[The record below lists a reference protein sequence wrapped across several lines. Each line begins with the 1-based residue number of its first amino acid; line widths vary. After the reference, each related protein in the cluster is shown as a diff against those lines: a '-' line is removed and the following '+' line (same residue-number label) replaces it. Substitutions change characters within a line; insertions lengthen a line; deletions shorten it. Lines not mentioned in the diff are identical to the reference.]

1 MKAFFERI
9 WQGTKKGVERIGKRN
24 LIMVLCVFGVGAV
37 VYLNFLLF
45 APSNADVPYGSSNME
60 DNYTA
65 DDVAASKGASEDL
78 DNYFASTML
87 DRQRARDEAL
97 EVLRSVT
104 ASAEALESTKTQA
117 FEDISVLARD
127 IERESNIETLV
138 KSKGFEDCIAVIS
151 GSTVN
156 IIVKTNGLLPGEVAQ
171 IKEIVYEQTGAEPLN
186 VKIIEKNT

>member
-1 MKAFFERI
+1 MAGDE
-9 WQGTKKGVERIGKRN
+9 KGVERIGKRN

-45 APSNADVPYGSSNME
+45 APSNTDVPYGSSNME

-65 DDVAASKGASEDL
+65 DDVAASKGAGEDL

-87 DRQRARDEAL
+87 DRQHARDEAL

-171 IKEIVYEQTGAEPLN
+171 IKEIVYEQTGAEPIN

>member
-151 GSTVN
+151 GNTVN
-156 IIVKTNGLLPGEVAQ
+156 VIVKTNGLLPGEIAQ
-171 IKEIVYEQTGAEPLN
+171 IKEIVYEQTGTEPLN

>member
-65 DDVAASKGASEDL
+65 DDVAASKGAGEDL

-138 KSKGFEDCIAVIS
+138 KSKGFEECIAVIS